1 MLSQPFLQN
10 GLAKG
15 AGLKM
20 PVDEGDDGFRLGF
33 QPRAVEPEED
43 VHAGKGHALVAVN
56 EAVVHREAFP
66 ERRRLLDQVRVV
78 AGLWAQQRRL
88 DQAVIADALSAAEQP
103 QLLGVDVKRVIEGEV
118 FHLLR
123 QRLVDGGPA
132 LRAFRMKALDGRVD
146 LAARGFRHAAELVR
160 RHDDGDIAP
169 LPLHAH
175 GLGLRHVDQLAETI
189 LGVGCGEGFHEG
201 RLAELANLGK
211 IGTKRDRSLKS
222 QLRIAIISGDN
233 MSYAIR
239 NLLRLGEDMKLT
251 KAHATNYRNIIDS
264 NEVDIGQSTCL
275 VGKNEA
281 GKSAFLKALEGL
293 RSTDS
298 TFKRY
303 GKVENYP
310 RRHLAD
316 YDENHPDGEAQVIST
331 VWALEAGDIAA
342 VETELGKGVFGA
354 RTITVYK
361 TYEDDS
367 THWSLPI
374 SEEAVFQNL
383 VKAHGLNADEAAAIS
398 TAKTTQKAAEALQGL
413 AERTT
418 NQESLLT
425 AIGKFR
431 KNSAYLR
438 AIDILSARMP
448 RFMYFSHYDRMS
460 GELSINKLNTDK
472 QSGTPMDSGDR
483 VFLDFL
489 EYAGTTLD
497 DLAAA
502 TQFEELNAKCEA
514 AALRITDQIFEYW
527 TQNDELKIKVVF
539 SEGKSGDPEPFNSGP
554 VARARVENGLHG
566 VTVPFS
572 ERSAGFIWF
581 FSFLVKFAQIKKSH
595 GNVILL
601 LDEPGLTLHGT
612 AQKDLLRYFAEQIA
626 PHHQLV
632 WTTHSPFMV
641 PADDLASVRT
651 VEDVVQRDKRDRKV
665 SIGTK
670 IRPDVLTTD
679 PQTNFPI
686 FGAMGFEVT
695 QTLLIGTNTLLV
707 EGPSD
712 ILYLQAASTA
722 LKAAGRTH
730 LSPNWAICPSGG
742 IDKVLP
748 FVRLFYGNKLN
759 VAVLTDYERGQ
770 KRKLDDLHKS
780 ALLEHDRIILATEIA
795 EKEEADIEDF
805 FDPAFFVDL
814 VNRTYGLKDGHELT
828 VEKLEAADASSSRLV
843 KKAEA
848 YFRLLPDTVPQYSH
862 YDPSLYLLQHAELWK
877 GRGKHIQETLKR
889 FEVAFERIG
898 RFI

>member
-1 MLSQPFLQN
+1 
-10 GLAKG
+10 
-15 AGLKM
+15 
-20 PVDEGDDGFRLGF
+20 
-33 QPRAVEPEED
+33 
-43 VHAGKGHALVAVN
+43 
-56 EAVVHREAFP
+56 
-66 ERRRLLDQVRVV
+66 
-78 AGLWAQQRRL
+78 
-88 DQAVIADALSAAEQP
+88 
-103 QLLGVDVKRVIEGEV
+103 
-118 FHLLR
+118 
-123 QRLVDGGPA
+123 
-132 LRAFRMKALDGRVD
+132 
-146 LAARGFRHAAELVR
+146 
-160 RHDDGDIAP
+160 
-169 LPLHAH
+169 
-175 GLGLRHVDQLAETI
+175 
-189 LGVGCGEGFHEG
+189 
-201 RLAELANLGK
+201 
-211 IGTKRDRSLKS
+211 
-222 QLRIAIISGDN
+222 
-233 MSYAIR
+233 
-239 NLLRLGEDMKLT
+239 MKLI

-293 RSTDS
+293 RSTD
-298 TFKRY
+298 TKFTQY
-303 GKVENYP
+303 GKIENYP

-316 YDENHPDGEAQVIST
+316 YDERHPDGEACVMRT
-331 VWALEAGDIAA
+331 VWELGADDVAA
-342 VETELGKGVFGA
+342 VEAELGKGVLSA
-354 RTITVYK
+354 KTCTVYK
-361 TYEDDS
+361 TYEEEG
-367 THWSLPI
+367 TTWTLPVN
-374 SEEAVFQNL
+374 EEAAFQNL
-383 VKAHGLNADEAAAIS
+383 LKMHGLDADEAAAVS
-398 TAKTTQKAAEALQGL
+398 TAKTTQKAAEALAGL
-413 AERTT
+413 AERTA

-425 AIGKFR
+425 AISKFR
-431 KNSAYLR
+431 KKSAHLR

-460 GELSINKLNTDK
+460 GELSINKLNADK
-472 QSGTPMDSGDR
+472 QNSIPITNGDR

-497 DLAAA
+497 DLVGT

-527 TQNDELKIKVVF
+527 TQNDDLKIKVVL
-539 SEGKSGDPEPFNSGP
+539 SEGKSGDPAPFNSGA

-626 PHHQLV
+626 PNHQV
-632 WTTHSPFMV
+632 IWSTHSPFMV
-641 PADDLASVRT
+641 PPDDLASVRT
-651 VEDVVQRDKRDRKV
+651 VEDVVQIDQRNRRT

-695 QTLLIGTNTLLV
+695 QTLVIGANTLLV

-730 LSPNWAICPSGG
+730 LSPHWAICPSGG

-770 KRKLDDLHKS
+770 KRKLDDLHKA
-780 ALLEHDRIILATEIA
+780 ALLENDRIILATDVA
-795 EKEEADIEDF
+795 EKDEADIEDF

-828 VEKLEAADASSSRLV
+828 VEKLHAADENTTRLV

-848 YFRLLPDTVPQYSH
+848 HFRVLPTEIPEYSH
-862 YDPSLYLLQHAELWK
+862 YDPSLFLLQHPELWK
-877 GRGKHIQETLKR
+877 GKGKPVQETLNR
-889 FEVAFERIG
+889 FEAAFERIAK
-898 RFI
+898 FI